1 MISFTV
7 SILLR
12 VDLAGA
18 RTSTKLNKSE
28 AVPNQQP
35 NLLGEHANATS
46 GKILK
51 LWQ

>member
-1 MISFTV
+1 MV
-7 SILLR
+7 V